1 MRENKPLCL
10 HSGKKNKNLPI
21 YSQLPW
27 PQMLCARTTA
37 GTALFTLCTQFTQ
50 FNIPNCHGVPPTG
63 EANPS
68 PGSVQG
74 QDEQGAEQPGLNLG
88 RETPV
93 GKEGT
98 EQVKAPQTAKE

>member
-21 YSQLPW
+21 YIQLPW
-27 PQMLCARTTA
+27 PRMLWARTSA

-50 FNIPNCHGVPPTG
+50 FNISNGDGVPPNG

-74 QDEQGAEQPGLNLG
+74 QDEQGAKQPSLNLG
-88 RETPV
+88 RETLV
-93 GKEGT
+93 GKEVAK
-98 EQVKAPQTAKE
+98 QVKAP